1 MNSCFLG
8 RRILKS
14 LPCVKGGVTAFAVTE
29 GLSYFG
35 DFTIWRIEMGKYQ
48 ACQYKQCDKMF
59 YINGCWVIIDGY
71 HCVLKDLFRQIA
83 EFDLRTTSIT
93 VDKGIIYRTLILRSR
108 QYQYEVMFNP
118 FEWRK
123 LNREIRFE

>member
-1 MNSCFLG
+1 
-8 RRILKS
+8 
-14 LPCVKGGVTAFAVTE
+14 
-29 GLSYFG
+29 
-35 DFTIWRIEMGKYQ
+35 MGKYQ

-59 YINGCWVIIDGY
+59 YIDGY
-71 HCVLKDLFRQIA
+71 HCVLKGLFRQIA
-83 EFDLRTTSIT
+83 EFDLRATSIT

>member
-1 MNSCFLG
+1 
-8 RRILKS
+8 
-14 LPCVKGGVTAFAVTE
+14 
-29 GLSYFG
+29 
-35 DFTIWRIEMGKYQ
+35 MGKYK